1 MRIFDPL
8 YGEFELGPI
17 SAALATA
24 PEVRRLSQIRL
35 LNSMTPT
42 LSTLGELRRYA
53 HTLGVLYLFSQWRAS
68 SAASYTNKELDA
80 LEVAIILH
88 DIATPPFGHLFEYL
102 LKEELGWDH
111 ESAAVDTLL
120 QQHVQEDS
128 GHQIFAGKTP
138 QVMKIISRLGVDI
151 ELVLEILRKHH
162 PLHKL
167 IFGSLDFDN
176 IDNVWRMAW
185 ALGIPLKTS
194 GAIEL
199 AKSLTVDRAGVLAV
213 SDSGLSLIETWSV
226 LRKRVYEVLVFDHAT
241 VASQAILTEALRVAM
256 RSNLVTNEDWTLT
269 DEALLER
276 LMRQKDTKRMISD
289 EYLGLLPKPVLTLQL
304 PWRETEEF
312 NRSRLEIQ
320 EDISRILAELPGSKW
335 HVYAFKERGS
345 FSKKLSIRKFDGEE
359 YTFGSLSRSLIV
371 YIFYSGSQPKGI
383 AKEIPRLIEKVAI
396 SFSLAVESISKV
408 YINGK
413 NAAAESLF

>member
-1 MRIFDPL
+1 MRIYDPL
-8 YGEFELGPI
+8 YGQFELGPV

-53 HTLGVLYLFSQWRAS
+53 HTLGVLYLFSQWRKTS
-68 SAASYTNKELDA
+68 GSVYSNKELDA

-120 QQHVQEDS
+120 QQHVSEDA
-128 GHQIFAGKTP
+128 GHQIFAGKP
-138 QVMKIISRLGVDI
+138 PRVMKIVSRLGIDI
-151 ELVLEILRKHH
+151 DLVLDILCKRH
-162 PLHKL
+162 PLHHL

-185 ALGIPLKTS
+185 ALGFPLRPVD
-194 GAIEL
+194 AVEL
-199 AKSLTVDRAGVLAV
+199 AKSLSVDRQGNLAIAH
-213 SDSGLSLIETWSV
+213 GSLKLVECWSE
-226 LRKRVYEVLVFDHAT
+226 LRKRVYEVLVFDFPT
-241 VASQAILTEALRVAM
+241 VASQAVLTQALRTAM

-269 DEALLER
+269 DESLLDR
-276 LMRQKDTKRMISD
+276 LMQQKETRKMISD
-289 EYLGLLPKPVLTLQL
+289 EYLGVLPKPLLTLQL
-304 PWRETEEF
+304 PWEESEAF
-312 NRSRLEIQ
+312 GRSRLDTQ
-320 EDISRILAELPGSKW
+320 HDIEQMLNKIVKANW
-335 HVYAFKERGS
+335 NVYVFKERGS
-345 FSKKLSIRKFDGEE
+345 FSKRLSLLTDIGERH
-359 YTFGSLSRSLIV
+359 TVGTLSRSLII
-371 YIFYSGSQPKGI
+371 YIFFSGTQPKGMT
-383 AKEIPRLIEKVAI
+383 KEVPQLIESI
-396 SFSLAVESISKV
+396 CNSFSTSVESITRV

-413 NAAAESLF
+413 RISDNSLF

>member
-8 YGEFELGPI
+8 YGQFELGTI
-17 SAALATA
+17 SSALATA

-53 HTLGVLYLFSQWRAS
+53 HTLGVLYLFSQWRKGS
-68 SAASYTNKELDA
+68 GAAYSNKELDA
-80 LEVAIILH
+80 LEVAIVLH

-120 QQHVQEDS
+120 QQHVQEDA

-138 QVMKIISRLGVDI
+138 RVMKIISRLGVDI
-151 ELVLEILRKHH
+151 DLVLEILRKRH
-162 PLHKL
+162 PLYQL

-185 ALGIPLKTS
+185 SLGIPLTPS
-194 GAIEL
+194 DAVEL
-199 AKSLTVDRAGVLAV
+199 ARSLAV
-213 SDSGLSLIETWSV
+213 GRDGTLTIAKGGLCLIETWAA
-226 LRKRVYEVLVFDHAT
+226 LRKQVYEILIFDHST
-241 VASQAILTEALRVAM
+241 VASQAVLTEALRIAM
-256 RSNLVTNEDWTLT
+256 RSHLVTHEDWTLT
-269 DEALLER
+269 DEMLLER
-276 LMRQKDTKRMISD
+276 LMRQKETKKMISD
-289 EYLGLLPKPVLTLQL
+289 EYLGMLPRPLLTLQF
-304 PWRETEEF
+304 PWHESEVF

-320 EDISRILAELPGSKW
+320 TTIEQFLSAIVDAKW
-335 HVYAFKERGS
+335 SVYVFKERGS
-345 FSKKLSIRKFDGEE
+345 FSKKLRIQADTGEE
-359 YTFGSLSRSLIV
+359 HVFGTLSRSLIV
-371 YIFYSGSQPKGI
+371 YIFYSGAQPKGVT
-383 AKEIPRLIEKVAI
+383 KELPHLIETIADFFAVT
-396 SFSLAVESISKV
+396 VESIDKV

-413 NAAAESLF
+413 NASAESLF